1 MKKKHLNRQQLWR
14 IQKIQEDYAA
24 RAERKAKG
32 NAEILDVGS
41 PDESSNEQA
50 LNELGPEEK
59 GLVISHFGQQLD
71 VEALDGD
78 RAGEIVRCHQRSN
91 LKRLVTGDHVIWRR
105 GEPTGIIVAGLKRS
119 SLLQRPDKNA
129 DLKPVAAN
137 IDIVIIVIAPEPE
150 SHANLIDRYLVA
162 AENSQL
168 SSLIL
173 LNKVDM
179 LNKENRQQLEGLLN
193 SYAALS
199 YPTLQ
204 VSSKTGFGLEALQ
217 KRLQGQT
224 SIFVGQSGVGKS
236 ALINALL
243 PGVNTLEGSLSSARA
258 KGRHTTTSA
267 RLFHFPAGGDLIDS
281 PGIREFGMWHMSPEE
296 VFRGFKE
303 FSDYA
308 GRCKFRD
315 CKHDQEPDCAFKL
328 AVEQGKIQ
336 PRRMQSYQQ
345 ILQSLD
351 E

>member
-1 MKKKHLNRQQLWR
+1 MKKKQLNRHQLWR

-32 NAEILDVGS
+32 SVEITDGRIAEQPTSEHSI
-41 PDESSNEQA
+41 
-50 LNELGPEEK
+50 NELGPEEK

-71 VEALDGD
+71 IEALDGTH
-78 RAGEIVRCHQRSN
+78 AGEIVRCHQRSN
-91 LKRLVTGDHVIWRR
+91 IERLVTGDHVIWRR
-105 GEPTGIIVAGLKRS
+105 GEPTGIVVAGLKRT

-129 DLKPVAAN
+129 ELKPVAAN

-168 SSLIL
+168 APLIL

-179 LNKENRQQLEGLLN
+179 LNEANRLLLETLLD
-193 SYAALS
+193 SYAVID

-204 VSSKTGFGLEALQ
+204 VSSKSGLGIDALQ
-217 KRLQGQT
+217 KRLEGKT

-243 PGVNTLEGSLSSARA
+243 PGVNTLEGSLSIARA

-296 VFRGFKE
+296 VFSGFVE

-308 GRCKFRD
+308 GQCKFRN
-315 CKHDQEPDCAFKL
+315 CKHDQEPDCAFKI

-336 PRRMQSYQQ
+336 PRRMQSYMQ